1 MDTHAIKS
9 LMTEA
14 VNQLTAPARPIE
26 ARHTPRRHIYH
37 RQVRFS
43 DIDAH
48 GHVNNVRFLEY
59 LEDARIALFL
69 DYLDYAGEP
78 PADRHGLPTVG
89 ALIARHEVDYR
100 RPLRFRHGSVR
111 IESWVT
117 KVNRVSCELAAEIRS
132 DEEVFAEARST
143 VVAFDP
149 QTAKP
154 RRFTVHERAF
164 LALYL
169 P

>member
-1 MDTHAIKS
+1 
-9 LMTEA
+9 MTEA
-14 VNQLTAPARPIE
+14 VTQLTAPARPAE
-26 ARHTPRRHIYH
+26 VRPVEVRPVEVRQGPRRHVYH

-69 DYLDYAGEP
+69 DYAGAP
-78 PADRHGLPTVG
+78 PEDRSGLPAVG
-89 ALIARHEVDYR
+89 IAIVRHEVDYR
-100 RPLRFRHGSVR
+100 RPLRFRHGMVR

-117 KVNRVSCELAAEIRS
+117 KVNRVSCELAAEICS
-132 DEEVFAEARST
+132 DEGVFAEARST
-143 VVAFDP
+143 IMAFDP
-149 QTAKP
+149 HTARP
-154 RRFTVHERAF
+154 RRFTVPERAF
-164 LALYL
+164 LKRYL